1 MSSGQPSDSEPGKEF
16 NGKEYASASDSPDS
30 DSSESSGQLSDGELS
45 EENPLPPNAAQLMVE
60 WHKLQGAIDL
70 DRAINEVDALLESHD
85 PGYTAA
91 KFNVLASQLA
101 KAILRPSTFHE
112 MPKDYSDVDS
122 HLHSNKQYINQQI
135 DLHPDLLEL
144 LLEPGAWEE
153 LLTTCLS
160 SPEKEA
166 DVRTD
171 DSLPIIKFP
180 NEERSDGTQPN
191 DNVFF
196 FRAGG
201 QVFMV
206 FAGRLDYQWFNVHE
220 LTTGEVSRLRL
231 LVSRFQP
238 KVRGPWVELVPG
250 SLIQLR
256 NVARDDGVVD
266 QGSDIPPQVHDQ
278 GSDKHEP
285 QVVSQSLVL
294 DMKCRYLETDEYRP
308 RDSQHPAKT
317 YWRDR
322 NDVEGTLWRP
332 HRGPQQPGFFYTPSV
347 RALVFATVD
356 PLTVQSLERWCKVV
370 KGEVEVE
377 IVSEMVNMNGVAA
390 DFGTCFMES
399 LNVLNSNYDP
409 QSVCSQVYK
418 EMYRIL
424 EHVLY
429 NANRRLQYREA
440 FDENWVTVSKG
451 RTRNESRA
459 VFLFP
464 YPGPGRSQMVA
475 KAYIVSTENGLV
487 RMFVS
492 FTEVG
497 DCGPF
502 HSNPTPA
509 DILRLEILGAHGVT
523 MLRKCIESVSSG
535 ASKEET
541 MNTRLNISTKR
552 VVEVDPKRKH
562 VWPDKTDEGD
572 VRNFNRIIELLIPAG
587 TLQPFF
593 VRISQQPT
601 AERLSSLQSYYVV
614 AQSVEFMAR
623 LPGVTSELFIAIQ
636 RVWTERRRRPHWP
649 QGRLGPMKP
658 DDVELKIKV
667 STGDDASW
675 PLKGQH
681 NFFGLPS
688 IATNYMMQNNLYLG
702 KCKPL
707 LTMFT
712 FGGNVLLSCTE
723 GSHWERY
730 YYLEIWDKLD
740 IHVLDLV
747 RFLSL
752 IMGSSAFDCAMQRTN
767 EPKRVIWIGTVKGE
781 GSVPDKRIRISM
793 FPEKH
798 RHSGCGNGEELKL
811 PLLTLEIQVD
821 LDDMALAPVCFILR
835 IFFPTHPSSESEK
848 SLLWPREQEAEAASE
863 QHGLAS
869 GKSKTAT
876 PQMLVF

>member
-1 MSSGQPSDSEPGKEF
+1 M
-16 NGKEYASASDSPDS
+16 
-30 DSSESSGQLSDGELS
+30 
-45 EENPLPPNAAQLMVE
+45 
-60 WHKLQGAIDL
+60 

-171 DSLPIIKFP
+171 DSLPIIEFP

-206 FAGRLDYQWFNVHE
+206 FAGRVDYQLLNVHE

-294 DMKCRYLETDEYRP
+294 DMKCRYLETNEYRP

-347 RALVFATVD
+347 RA
-356 PLTVQSLERWCKVV
+356 SC
-370 KGEVEVE
+370 
-377 IVSEMVNMNGVAA
+377 
-390 DFGTCFMES
+390 CFMES

-464 YPGPGRSQMVA
+464 YPGPG
-475 KAYIVSTENGLV
+475 
-487 RMFVS
+487 
-492 FTEVG
+492 
-497 DCGPF
+497 
-502 HSNPTPA
+502 
-509 DILRLEILGAHGVT
+509 
-523 MLRKCIESVSSG
+523 
-535 ASKEET
+535 
-541 MNTRLNISTKR
+541 
-552 VVEVDPKRKH
+552 
-562 VWPDKTDEGD
+562 
-572 VRNFNRIIELLIPAG
+572 
-587 TLQPFF
+587 
-593 VRISQQPT
+593 
-601 AERLSSLQSYYVV
+601 
-614 AQSVEFMAR
+614 
-623 LPGVTSELFIAIQ
+623 
-636 RVWTERRRRPHWP
+636 
-649 QGRLGPMKP
+649 
-658 DDVELKIKV
+658 
-667 STGDDASW
+667 
-675 PLKGQH
+675 
-681 NFFGLPS
+681 
-688 IATNYMMQNNLYLG
+688 
-702 KCKPL
+702 
-707 LTMFT
+707 
-712 FGGNVLLSCTE
+712 
-723 GSHWERY
+723 
-730 YYLEIWDKLD
+730 
-740 IHVLDLV
+740 
-747 RFLSL
+747 
-752 IMGSSAFDCAMQRTN
+752 
-767 EPKRVIWIGTVKGE
+767 
-781 GSVPDKRIRISM
+781 
-793 FPEKH
+793 
-798 RHSGCGNGEELKL
+798 
-811 PLLTLEIQVD
+811 
-821 LDDMALAPVCFILR
+821 
-835 IFFPTHPSSESEK
+835 
-848 SLLWPREQEAEAASE
+848 
-863 QHGLAS
+863 
-869 GKSKTAT
+869 
-876 PQMLVF
+876 